1 MLPRFITSGPPHPWE
16 RSFIEGVDLEELLS
30 VHNKMYYYLQERTQ
44 DDDIRSRVRVTASR
58 IQERLQ
64 QHGARK
70 LIGATGGGGSIN
82 MQLSAPSPAP
92 AQLRQDIIER
102 QQVQSQLQ
110 IQQPAQEAFTMV
122 PFAQQQPMPQ
132 SIQQGLMYQQQAP
145 LQQSILYH
153 PQQQPQ
159 SFNITTPVATLTLA
173 SAPVRNILIEQF
185 DSPRIVYLSRRRR
198 LRNQGLL
205 YYSDDSD

>member
-1 MLPRFITSGPPHPWE
+1 
-16 RSFIEGVDLEELLS
+16 
-30 VHNKMYYYLQERTQ
+30 
-44 DDDIRSRVRVTASR
+44 
-58 IQERLQ
+58 
-64 QHGARK
+64 
-70 LIGATGGGGSIN
+70 
-82 MQLSAPSPAP
+82 
-92 AQLRQDIIER
+92 
-102 QQVQSQLQ
+102 
-110 IQQPAQEAFTMV
+110 MV

-159 SFNITTPVATLTLA
+159 SFNITTPVSTLTLA
-173 SAPVRNILIEQF
+173 SAPVQNILIEPF

>member
-1 MLPRFITSGPPHPWE
+1 
-16 RSFIEGVDLEELLS
+16 
-30 VHNKMYYYLQERTQ
+30 MYYYLQERTK
-44 DDDIRSRVRVTASR
+44 DDDVRSRVRVTASR

-70 LIGATGGGGSIN
+70 LIGATSGGRSIN
-82 MQLSAPSPAP
+82 MQLSTPSPAP

-110 IQQPAQEAFTMV
+110 IQQPAQEAFTVV

-173 SAPVRNILIEQF
+173 SAPVQNILIEQF

-198 LRNQGLL
+198 LHNEGLL